1 MYRKGK
7 SVVRLCPLALGA
19 VVLGERLPL
28 AAFGGLAL
36 ILAGAL
42 AVSSRVPAKP
52 QVSVATN
59 VPDTQ

>member
-1 MYRKGK
+1 MNRAMT
-7 SVVRLCPLALGA
+7 LADWSLLLAAALLLGSTF
-19 VVLGERLPL
+19 L
-28 AAFGGLAL
+28 AFGGLAL

-52 QVSVATN
+52 PVSVATN

>member
-1 MYRKGK
+1 MPLFFP
-7 SVVRLCPLALGA
+7 VVAVVLGA

-28 AAFGGLAL
+28 VAFGGLAL

-42 AVSSRVPAKP
+42 AVSSHVPAKP
-52 QVSVATN
+52 LISAATN

>member
-1 MYRKGK
+1 
-7 SVVRLCPLALGA
+7 VVAVVLGA

-28 AAFGGLAL
+28 VAFGGLAL

-52 QVSVATN
+52 LISAATN